1 MKKVYLMKID
11 VETRLCVPEQVVSDR
26 RAIAH

>member
-1 MKKVYLMKID
+1 MKEVYLMKID
-11 VETRLCVPEQVVSDR
+11 CETQLHVLKQVVNDR